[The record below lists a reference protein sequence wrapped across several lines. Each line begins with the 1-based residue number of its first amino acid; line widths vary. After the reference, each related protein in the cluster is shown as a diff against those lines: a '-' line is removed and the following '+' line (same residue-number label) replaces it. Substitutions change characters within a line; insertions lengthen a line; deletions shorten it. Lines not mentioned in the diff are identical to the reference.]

1 MDVVAYGGSDI
12 PTMKN
17 YVKNENI
24 LVSVAKE
31 WDQKMKKGFRKLT
44 PKWSYYW
51 FTTVSMVSF
60 DYEKKTA
67 LIAEPNNRIELI
79 GQSNWPEY
87 NRIRYYEFARFLWT
101 SLSSFLLSL
110 LCLSLFG
117 AELRFLLPLVSW
129 GRNMEDKQNWFAFHS
144 SWARYVAKPTRI
156 ILRDG
161 RSSKIKPP
169 SARKLHSGDKS
180 NTRNINRA
188 EI

>member
-17 YVKNENI
+17 YVKKENI

-87 NRIRYYEFARFLWT
+87 NRIRYYEFARFPRT
-101 SLSSFLLSL
+101 SLSSFLLFLIVL
-110 LCLSLFG
+110 LVIWGRTQVGHCDFAFRISDWADFRRFCCLWLCSSLFG
-117 AELRFLLPLVSW
+117 AELRFLLPLLVGAGIW
-129 GRNMEDKQNWFAFHS
+129 KINEIN
-144 SWARYVAKPTRI
+144 
-156 ILRDG
+156 LRC
-161 RSSKIKPP
+161 IQ
-169 SARKLHSGDKS
+169 
-180 NTRNINRA
+180 A
-188 EI
+188 ELDA

>member
-1 MDVVAYGGSDI
+1 MGYQLFHGLFRLFITTWCSFKALHTNIHMDVVAYGGSNI

-17 YVKNENI
+17 YGKNENI

-44 PKWSYYW
+44 PKWSCYW

-110 LCLSLFG
+110 IVLLVIWGRTQISL
-117 AELRFLLPLVSW
+117 APPSW
-129 GRNMEDKQNWFAFHS
+129 GRNMEDK
-144 SWARYVAKPTRI
+144 
-156 ILRDG
+156 
-161 RSSKIKPP
+161 
-169 SARKLHSGDKS
+169 
-180 NTRNINRA
+180 RN
-188 EI
+188 